1 MPCTGRTTTEPVEIE
16 SSAACEGSKEAN
28 KAKTKKNIFMMAEIS
43 LAPKPA
49 ARYFRIV
56 GLISE
61 ETIQRVSDANDIVDL
76 IGSYFPL
83 KRAGTSFRALC
94 PFHREKSP
102 SFHVNPARQNYHC
115 FGCGAGGG
123 VLRFVM
129 EYEHLDFPSAVRRL
143 AQRAGIPI
151 LEEASTADD
160 QARHGLR
167 QRLLAL
173 HAEAAAWFHEQLLK
187 SADAASARDYLKS
200 RGINSGIAKSWQL
213 GYAPDSWDALLA
225 HLRGRRFSREEI
237 VQSGLAS
244 TKEEGN
250 PGSAV
255 YSRFRNRVMFPIRND
270 YGEVIAFSGRI
281 LEADAKAAKY
291 VNSPETPLFTKGRV
305 LYGLDKTKRDLIEK
319 NAAIVCEGQ
328 LDLISAFEAGVRN
341 VIAPQGTA
349 FTGDQA
355 RLLKRYVETVL
366 LCFDS
371 DAAGKKAAARSLPA
385 LLSQGLIV
393 KMVSLPEGE
402 DPDSLIRR
410 SGPAAF
416 LEVVDNATDFFE
428 HSLNEAFASGE
439 LNDSAGKS
447 RLVARIAPPLAL
459 VQDAVLRETLLGR
472 IASRLGLPQPAI
484 RVAMKAP
491 AVEQEE
497 TRMPT
502 PDAIEKLVLSAGMEM
517 LCRLALTSGEVRT
530 WLRNQNPLPE
540 FEAGASLVNK
550 LAHADYEDGNP
561 PPSLFLAQLTAR
573 EERLLSAMDIH
584 RSTPEPLDRARQL
597 VQGLNIQQLSREIDG
612 LKSRIADP
620 SVPPAERQKIQKQIL
635 DLTIRVADVRRPF
648 LQA

>member
-1 MPCTGRTTTEPVEIE
+1 M
-16 SSAACEGSKEAN
+16 
-28 KAKTKKNIFMMAEIS
+28 
-43 LAPKPA
+43 
-49 ARYFRIV
+49 

-83 KRAGTSFRALC
+83 ERAGTSFRALC

-151 LEEASTADD
+151 LEETSTPED
-160 QARHGLR
+160 QQRSGLR

-173 HAEAAAWFHEQLLK
+173 HAESSAWFHDQLLK
-187 SADAASARDYLKS
+187 SIDAAPARDYLKS
-200 RGINSGIAKSWQL
+200 RGINSGVAKSWQL
-213 GYAPDSWDALLA
+213 GFAPASWDSVIT
-225 HLRGRRFSREEI
+225 HLRGRRFSQEEI

-244 TKEEGN
+244 SKEDGR
-250 PGSAV
+250 PGSTI

-328 LDLISAFEAGVRN
+328 LDLISAYEAGIRN

-385 LLSQGLIV
+385 LLSQGLLV
-393 KMVSLPEGE
+393 KVVTLPEGE

-416 LEVVDNATDFFE
+416 LEVVNHATDFFE
-428 HSLNEAFASGE
+428 HSVNEAFASGE

-447 RLVARIAPPLAL
+447 RLISRIAPPLTL

-491 AVEQEE
+491 AFDQDDTQSPATEAV
-497 TRMPT
+497 
-502 PDAIEKLVLSAGMEM
+502 EKLTLSAGMEM
-517 LCRLALTSGEVRT
+517 LCRLALTSNEVRA
-530 WLRNQNPLPE
+530 WLRSQSALPE
-540 FEAGASLVNK
+540 FEDGASLVNK
-550 LAHADYEDGNP
+550 LGQADYEDGAP
-561 PPSLFLAQLTAR
+561 PPPILVSQLTAS
-573 EERLLSAMDIH
+573 EERLVSGMDIH
-584 RSTPEPLDRARQL
+584 RSTPEPLDRAKQIL
-597 VQGLNIQQLSREIDG
+597 QGLTSQQLTREIDG
-612 LKSRIADP
+612 LKSRIADAAIP
-620 SVPPAERQKIQKQIL
+620 VAERQKIQKQIL

>member
-1 MPCTGRTTTEPVEIE
+1 M
-16 SSAACEGSKEAN
+16 
-28 KAKTKKNIFMMAEIS
+28 
-43 LAPKPA
+43 
-49 ARYFRIV
+49 

-76 IGSYFPL
+76 ISSYFPL

-151 LEEASTADD
+151 IEEASTAEDH
-160 QARHGLR
+160 QKHGLR

-173 HAEAAAWFHEQLLK
+173 HAEASTWFHDQLLK
-187 SADAASARDYLKS
+187 SPDASQARDYLKS
-200 RGINSGIAKSWQL
+200 RGLNSTIAKSWQL
-213 GYAPDSWDALLA
+213 GFAPGSWDALLT
-225 HLRGRRFSREEI
+225 HLRGRRFTQEEI
-237 VQSGLAS
+237 LQSGLAS
-244 TKEEGN
+244 SKDE
-250 PGSAV
+250 PPRSGSTL

-281 LEADAKAAKY
+281 LEVDAKAATY

-328 LDLISAFEAGVRN
+328 IDLISAFEAGIRN

-385 LLSQGLIV
+385 LLSQGLLVKIV
-393 KMVSLPEGE
+393 TLPQGE

-410 SGPAAF
+410 SGPEAF
-416 LEVVDNATDFFE
+416 LEVINNATDFFE

-447 RLVARIAPPLAL
+447 RLVSRIAPPLAL
-459 VQDAVLRETLLGR
+459 VQDAVLRETILGR
-472 IASRLGLPQPAI
+472 TASRLGLPQGAI

-491 AVEQEE
+491 SIEQDETQAQAPQQEE
-497 TRMPT
+497 ELT
-502 PDAIEKLVLSAGMEM
+502 LSAGMEM
-517 LCRLALTSGEVRT
+517 LCRLALTSQEVRS
-530 WLRNQNPLPE
+530 WLRTQIRLDD
-540 FEAGASLVNK
+540 FEPGAVLVTK
-550 LAHADYEDGNP
+550 LSQADYEDEAP
-561 PPSLFLAQLTAR
+561 PPPTLLAQLTGA
-573 EERLLSAMDIH
+573 EERLISAMDIH
-584 RSTPEPLDRARQL
+584 RPTPTPLDRAKQIL
-597 VQGLNIQQLSREIDG
+597 QGLSVQQLTREIEG
-612 LKSRIADP
+612 LKSRIAN
-620 SVPPAERQKIQKQIL
+620 PAIPADERQKIQKQIL
-635 DLTIRVADVRRPF
+635 DLTIRVSDVRRPF

>member
-1 MPCTGRTTTEPVEIE
+1 M
-16 SSAACEGSKEAN
+16 
-28 KAKTKKNIFMMAEIS
+28 
-43 LAPKPA
+43 
-49 ARYFRIV
+49 

-76 IGSYFPL
+76 ISSYFPL

-151 LEEASTADD
+151 IEEASTAEDH
-160 QARHGLR
+160 QKHGLR

-173 HAEAAAWFHEQLLK
+173 HAEASTWFHDHLLK
-187 SADAASARDYLKS
+187 SPDASQARDYLKS
-200 RGINSGIAKSWQL
+200 RGLNSTIAKSWQL
-213 GYAPDSWDALLA
+213 GFAPGSWDALLT
-225 HLRGRRFSREEI
+225 HLRGRRFTQEEI
-237 VQSGLAS
+237 LQSGLAS
-244 TKEEGN
+244 SKDEAPN
-250 PGSAV
+250 SGSTL

-328 LDLISAFEAGVRN
+328 IDLISAFEAGIRN

-385 LLSQGLIV
+385 LLSQGLLVKIV
-393 KMVSLPEGE
+393 TLPQGE

-410 SGPAAF
+410 SGPEAF
-416 LEVVDNATDFFE
+416 LEVINNATDFFE

-439 LNDSAGKS
+439 LNDNAGKS
-447 RLVARIAPPLAL
+447 RLVGRIAPPLAL
-459 VQDAVLRETLLGR
+459 VQDAVLRETILGR
-472 IASRLGLPQPAI
+472 TASRLGLPQGAI

-491 AVEQEE
+491 SVDQDETQAQAPQKEE
-497 TRMPT
+497 ELT
-502 PDAIEKLVLSAGMEM
+502 LSAGMEM
-517 LCRLALTSGEVRT
+517 LCRLTLTSQEVRG
-530 WLRNQNPLPE
+530 WLRTQTRLDD
-540 FEAGASLVNK
+540 FEPGAVLVTK
-550 LAHADYEDGNP
+550 LAQADYEDEAP
-561 PPSLFLAQLTAR
+561 PPSTLLAQLTGA
-573 EERLLSAMDIH
+573 EERLISAMDIH
-584 RSTPEPLDRARQL
+584 RPTPTPLDRAKQIL
-597 VQGLNIQQLSREIDG
+597 QGLSVQQLTREIEG
-612 LKSRIADP
+612 LKSRIAN
-620 SVPPAERQKIQKQIL
+620 PAIPADERQKIQKQIL

>member
-1 MPCTGRTTTEPVEIE
+1 
-16 SSAACEGSKEAN
+16 
-28 KAKTKKNIFMMAEIS
+28 
-43 LAPKPA
+43 
-49 ARYFRIV
+49 V

-76 IGSYFPL
+76 ISSYFPL

-151 LEEASTADD
+151 IEEASTAEDH
-160 QARHGLR
+160 QKHGLR

-173 HAEAAAWFHEQLLK
+173 HAEASTWFHDQLLK
-187 SADAASARDYLKS
+187 SPDASQARDYFKS
-200 RGINSGIAKSWQL
+200 RGLNSTIAKSWQL
-213 GYAPDSWDALLA
+213 GFAPGSWDALLT
-225 HLRGRRFSREEI
+225 HLRGRRFTQEEI
-237 VQSGLAS
+237 LQSGLAS
-244 TKEEGN
+244 SKDE
-250 PGSAV
+250 PPSSGSTL

-319 NAAIVCEGQ
+319 NTAIVCEGQ
-328 LDLISAFEAGVRN
+328 IDLISAFEAGIRN

-385 LLSQGLIV
+385 LLSQGLLVKIV
-393 KMVSLPEGE
+393 TLPQGE

-410 SGPAAF
+410 SGPEAF
-416 LEVVDNATDFFE
+416 LEVINNATDFFE

-447 RLVARIAPPLAL
+447 RLVSRIAPPLAL
-459 VQDAVLRETLLGR
+459 VQDAVLRETILGR
-472 IASRLGLPQPAI
+472 IASRLGLPQGAI

-491 AVEQEE
+491 SVEQDETQAQAPQQEE
-497 TRMPT
+497 ELT
-502 PDAIEKLVLSAGMEM
+502 LSAGMEM
-517 LCRLALTSGEVRT
+517 LCRLALTSQEVRS
-530 WLRNQNPLPE
+530 WLRTQNRLDD
-540 FEAGASLVNK
+540 FEPGAVLVTK
-550 LAHADYEDGNP
+550 LAQADYEDEAP
-561 PPSLFLAQLTAR
+561 PPPILLAQLTGA
-573 EERLLSAMDIH
+573 EERLISAMDIH
-584 RSTPEPLDRARQL
+584 RPTPTPLDRAKQIL
-597 VQGLNIQQLSREIDG
+597 QGLSVQQLTREIEG
-612 LKSRIADP
+612 LKSRIAN
-620 SVPPAERQKIQKQIL
+620 PAIPADERQKFQKQIL

>member
-1 MPCTGRTTTEPVEIE
+1 M
-16 SSAACEGSKEAN
+16 
-28 KAKTKKNIFMMAEIS
+28 
-43 LAPKPA
+43 
-49 ARYFRIV
+49 

-76 IGSYFPL
+76 ISSYFPL

-151 LEEASTADD
+151 IEEASTAEDH
-160 QARHGLR
+160 QKHGLR

-173 HAEAAAWFHEQLLK
+173 HAEASTWFHDQLLK
-187 SADAASARDYLKS
+187 SPDASQARDYLKS
-200 RGINSGIAKSWQL
+200 RGLNSTIAKSWQL
-213 GYAPDSWDALLA
+213 GFAPGSWDALLT
-225 HLRGRRFSREEI
+225 HLRGRRFTQEEI
-237 VQSGLAS
+237 LQSGLAS
-244 TKEEGN
+244 SKDE
-250 PGSAV
+250 PPRSGSTL

-328 LDLISAFEAGVRN
+328 IDLISAFEAGIRN

-385 LLSQGLIV
+385 LLSQGLLVKIV
-393 KMVSLPEGE
+393 TLPQGE
-402 DPDSLIRR
+402 DPDSLIRN
-410 SGPAAF
+410 SGAEAF
-416 LEVVDNATDFFE
+416 LEVINNATDFFE

-447 RLVARIAPPLAL
+447 RLVSRIAPPLAL
-459 VQDAVLRETLLGR
+459 VQDAVLRETILGR
-472 IASRLGLPQPAI
+472 TASRLGLPQGAI

-491 AVEQEE
+491 SVEQDETQAQAPQQEE
-497 TRMPT
+497 ELT
-502 PDAIEKLVLSAGMEM
+502 LSAGMEM
-517 LCRLALTSGEVRT
+517 LCRLALTSQEVRS
-530 WLRNQNPLPE
+530 WLRTQIRLDD
-540 FEAGASLVNK
+540 FEPGAVLVTK
-550 LAHADYEDGNP
+550 LSQADYEDEAP
-561 PPSLFLAQLTAR
+561 PPPTLLAQLTGA
-573 EERLLSAMDIH
+573 EERLISAMDIH
-584 RSTPEPLDRARQL
+584 RPTPTPLDRAKQIL
-597 VQGLNIQQLSREIDG
+597 QGLSVQQLTREIEG
-612 LKSRIADP
+612 LKSRIAN
-620 SVPPAERQKIQKQIL
+620 PAIPADERQKIQKQIL
-635 DLTIRVADVRRPF
+635 DLTIRVSDVRRPF

>member
-1 MPCTGRTTTEPVEIE
+1 
-16 SSAACEGSKEAN
+16 
-28 KAKTKKNIFMMAEIS
+28 
-43 LAPKPA
+43 
-49 ARYFRIV
+49 V

-76 IGSYFPL
+76 ISSYFPL

-151 LEEASTADD
+151 IEEASTAEDH
-160 QARHGLR
+160 QKHGLR

-173 HAEAAAWFHEQLLK
+173 HAEASTWFHDQLLK
-187 SADAASARDYLKS
+187 SPDASQARDYLKS
-200 RGINSGIAKSWQL
+200 RGLNSTIAKSWQL
-213 GYAPDSWDALLA
+213 GFAPGSWDALLT
-225 HLRGRRFSREEI
+225 HLRGRRFTQEEI
-237 VQSGLAS
+237 LQSGLAS
-244 TKEEGN
+244 SKDE
-250 PGSAV
+250 PPSSGSTL

-328 LDLISAFEAGVRN
+328 IDLISAFEAGIRN

-385 LLSQGLIV
+385 LLSQGLLVKIV
-393 KMVSLPEGE
+393 TLPQGE
-402 DPDSLIRR
+402 DPDSLIRS
-410 SGPAAF
+410 SGPEAF
-416 LEVVDNATDFFE
+416 LEVINNATDFFE

-447 RLVARIAPPLAL
+447 RLVSRIAPPLAL
-459 VQDAVLRETLLGR
+459 VQDAVLRETILGR
-472 IASRLGLPQPAI
+472 TASRLGLPQGAI

-491 AVEQEE
+491 SVEQDE
-497 TRMPT
+497 TRAQAPQQEEELT
-502 PDAIEKLVLSAGMEM
+502 LSAGMEM
-517 LCRLALTSGEVRT
+517 LCRLALTSQEVRS
-530 WLRNQNPLPE
+530 WLRTQNRLDD
-540 FEAGASLVNK
+540 FEPGAVLVTK
-550 LAHADYEDGNP
+550 LAQADYEDESP
-561 PPSLFLAQLTAR
+561 PPPILLAQLTGA
-573 EERLLSAMDIH
+573 EERLISAMDIH
-584 RSTPEPLDRARQL
+584 RSTPTPLDRAKQIL
-597 VQGLNIQQLSREIDG
+597 QGLSVQQLTREIEG
-612 LKSRIADP
+612 LKSRIAN
-620 SVPPAERQKIQKQIL
+620 PAIPADERQKFQKQIL

>member
-1 MPCTGRTTTEPVEIE
+1 M
-16 SSAACEGSKEAN
+16 
-28 KAKTKKNIFMMAEIS
+28 
-43 LAPKPA
+43 
-49 ARYFRIV
+49 

-76 IGSYFPL
+76 ISSYFPL
-83 KRAGTSFRALC
+83 KRAGTSFRAIC

-123 VLRFVM
+123 ALRFVM

-151 LEEASTADD
+151 IEEASTLEDH
-160 QARHGLR
+160 QKHGQR

-173 HAEAAAWFHEQLLK
+173 HAEASSWFHDQLLK
-187 SADAASARDYLKS
+187 SPDASEARDYLKS
-200 RGINSGIAKSWQL
+200 RGLNSSIAKSWQL
-213 GYAPDSWDALLA
+213 GFAPDSWEALLT
-225 HLRGRRFSREEI
+225 HLRGRRFSSEEI
-237 VQSGLAS
+237 AQSGLAS
-244 TKEEGN
+244 SKDDS
-250 PGSAV
+250 PHSGSAL
-255 YSRFRNRVMFPIRND
+255 YSRFRRRVMFPIRND

-305 LYGLDKTKRDLIEK
+305 LYGLDKTKRDLIDK

-328 LDLISAFEAGVRN
+328 IDLISAFEAGVRN

-385 LLSQGLIV
+385 LLSQGLLVKIV
-393 KMVSLPEGE
+393 TLPQGE

-410 SGPAAF
+410 SGPEAF
-416 LEVVDNATDFFE
+416 LEVVNNASDFFE
-428 HSLNEAFASGE
+428 HSVSEAFASGE

-447 RLVARIAPPLAL
+447 RLVKRIAPPLAL
-459 VQDAVLRETLLGR
+459 VQDAVLRESLLGR

-491 AVEQEE
+491 VVDEE
-497 TRMPT
+497 NLQSTAPQA
-502 PDAIEKLVLSAGMEM
+502 DEKIVLSAGMEM
-517 LCRLALTSGEVRT
+517 LCRLALTSQEVRAC
-530 WLRNQNPLPE
+530 LREQSPLDE
-540 FEAGASLVNK
+540 FEPGGVLVHK
-550 LAHADYEDGNP
+550 IVQVDYEDGNP
-561 PPSLFLAQLTAR
+561 PPPTLLAQLTMP
-573 EERLLSAMDIH
+573 EERLISAMDIH
-584 RSTPEPLDRARQL
+584 RSTPEPLHRARQL
-597 VQGLNIQQLSREIDG
+597 LQGLQVQHLSRKIDG

-620 SVPPAERQKIQKQIL
+620 AIPATERQKIQKQIL

>member
-1 MPCTGRTTTEPVEIE
+1 M
-16 SSAACEGSKEAN
+16 
-28 KAKTKKNIFMMAEIS
+28 
-43 LAPKPA
+43 
-49 ARYFRIV
+49 

-61 ETIQRVSDANDIVDL
+61 ETIQRVSEANDIVDL

-151 LEEASTADD
+151 VEETASAEDH
-160 QARHGLR
+160 QKHGLR

-173 HAEAAAWFHEQLLK
+173 HAEASAWFHDQLLK
-187 SADAASARDYLKS
+187 SPDAAPARDYLKS
-200 RGINSGIAKSWQL
+200 RDINSGIAKSWQL
-213 GYAPDSWDALLA
+213 GFAPDSWDALLA
-225 HLRGRRFSREEI
+225 HLRLRKFSAEEI
-237 VQSGLAS
+237 IQSGLAS
-244 TKEEGN
+244 SKDE
-250 PGSAV
+250 PSRSGSAI
-255 YSRFRNRVMFPIRND
+255 YSRFRNRIMFPIRND

-291 VNSPETPLFTKGRV
+291 VNSPETPLFSKGRV
-305 LYGLDKTKRDLIEK
+305 LYGLDKTKRDLIDK

-393 KMVSLPEGE
+393 KMVALPQGE

-410 SGPAAF
+410 SGPQAF
-416 LEVVDNATDFFE
+416 LEVVSQATDYFE
-428 HSLNEAFASGE
+428 YSVNEAFTSGE
-439 LNDSAGKS
+439 LNDSTGKS
-447 RLVARIAPPLAL
+447 RLVSRIAPSLAL
-459 VQDAVLRETLLGR
+459 IQDAVLRETILGR
-472 IASRLGLPQPAI
+472 VASRLGLPQSTI
-484 RVAMKAP
+484 RVAMKTP
-491 AVEQEE
+491 PIERGDEPV
-497 TRMPT
+497 T
-502 PDAIEKLVLSAGMEM
+502 PDQAGDVMQLSEGMQM
-517 LCRLALTSGEVRT
+517 LCRLALTSREVRE
-530 WLRNQNPLPE
+530 WIRDQSPAMDH
-540 FEAGASLVNK
+540 EAGFEIVKK
-550 LAHADYEDGNP
+550 LARSEYEDGSP
-561 PPSLFLAQLTAR
+561 PPSTLLAQMTGS
-573 EERLLSAMDIH
+573 EERLISAIDLN
-584 RSTPEPLDRARQL
+584 RSTEEPLERAKK
-597 VQGLNIQQLSREIDG
+597 VIQGLQVQQLTREIEG
-612 LKSRIADP
+612 LKSRIAE
-620 SVPPAERQKIQKQIL
+620 SQISTAERQRIQKQIL

-648 LQA
+648 VQA

>member
-1 MPCTGRTTTEPVEIE
+1 
-16 SSAACEGSKEAN
+16 
-28 KAKTKKNIFMMAEIS
+28 
-43 LAPKPA
+43 
-49 ARYFRIV
+49 V

-76 IGSYFPL
+76 ISSYFPL

-151 LEEASTADD
+151 IEEASTAEDH
-160 QARHGLR
+160 QKHGLR

-173 HAEAAAWFHEQLLK
+173 HADASTWFHDQLLK
-187 SADAASARDYLKS
+187 SPDASQARDYLKS
-200 RGINSGIAKSWQL
+200 RGLNSTIAKSWQL
-213 GYAPDSWDALLA
+213 GFAPGSWDALLT
-225 HLRGRRFSREEI
+225 HLRGRRFTQEEI
-237 VQSGLAS
+237 LQSGLAS
-244 TKEEGN
+244 SKDE
-250 PGSAV
+250 PPSSGSTL

-281 LEADAKAAKY
+281 LEVDAKAAKY

-328 LDLISAFEAGVRN
+328 IDLISAFEAGIRN

-385 LLSQGLIV
+385 LLSQGLLVKIV
-393 KMVSLPEGE
+393 TLPQGD
-402 DPDSLIRR
+402 DPDSLIRS
-410 SGPAAF
+410 SGPEAF
-416 LEVVDNATDFFE
+416 LEVINNATDFFE

-447 RLVARIAPPLAL
+447 RLVSRIAPPLAL
-459 VQDAVLRETLLGR
+459 VQDAVLRETILGR
-472 IASRLGLPQPAI
+472 TASRLGLPQGAI

-491 AVEQEE
+491 SVEQDETQAQAPQQEE
-497 TRMPT
+497 ELT
-502 PDAIEKLVLSAGMEM
+502 LSAGMEM
-517 LCRLALTSGEVRT
+517 LCRLALTSQEVRS
-530 WLRNQNPLPE
+530 WLRTQNRLDD
-540 FEAGASLVNK
+540 FEPGAVLVTK
-550 LAHADYEDGNP
+550 LAQADYEDEAP
-561 PPSLFLAQLTAR
+561 PPPILLAQLTGA
-573 EERLLSAMDIH
+573 EERLISAMDIH
-584 RSTPEPLDRARQL
+584 RPTPTPLDRAKQIL
-597 VQGLNIQQLSREIDG
+597 QGLSVQQLTREIEG
-612 LKSRIADP
+612 LKSRIAN
-620 SVPPAERQKIQKQIL
+620 PAIPADERQKFQKQIL

>member
-1 MPCTGRTTTEPVEIE
+1 M
-16 SSAACEGSKEAN
+16 
-28 KAKTKKNIFMMAEIS
+28 
-43 LAPKPA
+43 
-49 ARYFRIV
+49 

-76 IGSYFPL
+76 ISSYFPL

-151 LEEASTADD
+151 IEEASTAEDH
-160 QARHGLR
+160 QKHGLR

-173 HAEAAAWFHEQLLK
+173 HAEASTWFHDQLLK
-187 SADAASARDYLKS
+187 SPDASQARDYLKS
-200 RGINSGIAKSWQL
+200 RGLNSTVAKSWQL
-213 GYAPDSWDALLA
+213 GFAPGSWDALLT
-225 HLRGRRFSREEI
+225 HLRGRRFTQEEI
-237 VQSGLAS
+237 LQSGLAS
-244 TKEEGN
+244 SKDE
-250 PGSAV
+250 PPRSGSTL

-328 LDLISAFEAGVRN
+328 IDLISAFEAGIRN

-385 LLSQGLIV
+385 LLSQGLLVKIV
-393 KMVSLPEGE
+393 TLPQGE

-410 SGPAAF
+410 SGPEAF
-416 LEVVDNATDFFE
+416 LEVINNATDFFE

-447 RLVARIAPPLAL
+447 RLVSRIAPPLAL
-459 VQDAVLRETLLGR
+459 VQDAVLRETILGR
-472 IASRLGLPQPAI
+472 TASRLGLPQGAI

-491 AVEQEE
+491 SVEQDETQAQAPQQEE
-497 TRMPT
+497 ELT
-502 PDAIEKLVLSAGMEM
+502 LSAGMEM
-517 LCRLALTSGEVRT
+517 LCRLALTSQEVRS
-530 WLRNQNPLPE
+530 WLRTQIQLDD
-540 FEAGASLVNK
+540 FEAGAVLVTK
-550 LAHADYEDGNP
+550 LSQADYEDEAP
-561 PPSLFLAQLTAR
+561 PPPTLLAQLTGA
-573 EERLLSAMDIH
+573 EERLISAMDIH
-584 RSTPEPLDRARQL
+584 RPTPTPLDRAKQIL
-597 VQGLNIQQLSREIDG
+597 QGLSVQQLTREIEG
-612 LKSRIADP
+612 LKSRIAN
-620 SVPPAERQKIQKQIL
+620 PAIPADERQKIQKQIL
-635 DLTIRVADVRRPF
+635 DLTIRVSDVRRPF